1 MPINQGPAIRQLRN
15 IANVTQLVRNR
26 LGHQV
31 TQALLQEVQQVD
43 MLLYGGYPK
52 EEVAIIFLYWLV
64 KGDSYSKIDRYT
76 GLPKSNMKQT
86 FGTIRRVLKTPL
98 SALVNFGTYQE
109 RAAASLGVV
118 QDDLFAHTTLLLDGV
133 QVRTQYFFTDEEKE
147 NLSSKKFKGNNAI
160 NFIVVSRLDGKIVY
174 VSPGYGG
181 RRHDF
186 HALKQCASIIK
197 QKTTNQD
204 RFLADAGFIGNLPQD
219 AHLHITTPHKKP
231 RGGSLTG
238 EQADFNHR
246 LSLIRNRIE
255 RVFGRL
261 KNTFNLLYK
270 FRGSWERLEEIM
282 IICAGIYNAML
293 AQEAQ
298 NPAAEDD

>member
-1 MPINQGPAIRQLRN
+1 MPIHQGPVIRQLRN
-15 IANVTQLVRNR
+15 LPNVTQYVENR
-26 LGHQV
+26 LGHRV
-31 TQALLQEVQQVD
+31 TQAILNQVAQVD
-43 MLLYGGYPK
+43 MQLYGGYPK

-64 KGDSYSKIDRYT
+64 KGDSYTKIDRYT

-86 FGTIRRVLKTPL
+86 FGTIRRALMAPL
-98 SALVNFGTYQE
+98 SAFVDFGTYQE
-109 RAAASLGVV
+109 RAAASLGVI

-133 QVRTQYFFTDEEKE
+133 QIRSQYFFTEEEKE
-147 NLSSKKFKGNNAI
+147 NLSSKKFKGSNAI
-160 NFIVVSRLDGKIVY
+160 NFIVVTRLDGKIVY

-186 HALKQCASIIK
+186 WALKQCASVIK

-204 RFLADAGFIGNLPQD
+204 RFLADAGFIGTLPENGNI
-219 AHLHITTPHKKP
+219 HLSIPHKKP
-231 RGGSLTG
+231 PGRSLTG

-246 LSLIRNRIE
+246 LSLIRGRIE

-270 FRGSWERLEEIM
+270 FRGSWDRLEEIM
-282 IICAGIYNAML
+282 ILCAGIYNAML
-293 AQEAQ
+293 ADDVQEA
-298 NPAAEDD
+298 AAEDD